1 MPVSFYKLSCLP
13 LYFSLINSL
22 CHCKKICEKF
32 SSASAVFFK
41 LWQTRLRQV
50 RVLYFAKESPL
61 LKCYMGT
68 VWSKMKKR
76 YNFGRHNFTLTYL
89 FKKAK
94 LEMFG
99 KIFPNFSKNVDFFI
113 VQPLVTTLFF
123 FSNFSALHC
132 ICGRKRPIWQNMY
145 FGKFNRRLVT
155 NGDGK
160 MSTLLALSS
169 KKLPDPICKYL

>member
-1 MPVSFYKLSCLP
+1 MSCISRKNLP
-13 LYFSLINSL
+13 FWNATWEQCGLKW
-22 CHCKKICEKF
+22 KKGTI
-32 SSASAVFFK
+32 
-41 LWQTRLRQV
+41 LGDII
-50 RVLYFAKESPL
+50 VLL
-61 LKCYMGT
+61 
-68 VWSKMKKR
+68 
-76 YNFGRHNFTLTYL
+76 HTYL

-99 KIFPNFSKNVDFFI
+99 KIFPNFSKNVDFNCA
-113 VQPLVTTLFF
+113 TTRYYTIF
-123 FSNFSALHC
+123 FSNFIALHC